1 MTGAHFH
8 NRAVVETGAALS
20 GWEERV
26 VAFVCWGFFVVVVF
40 PVTFCNSL
48 RFTVEQSLLLKA
60 D

>member
-26 VAFVCWGFFVVVVF
+26 VAFICWFF
-40 PVTFCNSL
+40 
-48 RFTVEQSLLLKA
+48 LLLFFLSLFA
-60 D
+60 IV